1 MSGFKMPAGLF
12 VGWREICD
20 NFFQP
25 KIFIPD
31 EWILTILFRFREA
44 TFRKNIQRNVSKK
57 NPGPETLYRKSVS
70 NTTFLNLI
78 LEGDT

>member
-25 KIFIPD
+25 KIFIPA
-31 EWILTILFRFREA
+31 EWILTILFRLREA
-44 TFRKNIQRNVSKK
+44 TFRKNIQRNVLKRIPAQKHCTGKVSQT
-57 NPGPETLYRKSVS
+57 PHSSILY
-70 NTTFLNLI
+70 
-78 LEGDT
+78 